1 MTDTCHMY
9 ADLMCSPGF
18 KLTFN
23 MGKMLEIFE
32 NAVMCHCASA
42 ILFVNCH
49 FFTVNRISA
58 NRRINSS
65 GFFPQ
70 NSDSSG
76 KSGGSSG
83 TGGSPRPASGGL
95 RVSGTMLT
103 DASGNAVQLRGVS
116 THELAWFPEYVN
128 KEAFETLRDDWG
140 ANVVRLAMYTE
151 EYGGYC
157 NGGDKEALKQLIDDG
172 VSYAT
177 ELGMYVIIDW
187 HILSDGNPN
196 RNKEEA
202 KAFFSEMA
210 DKYAGHNNV
219 IYEICNEPQNSDWNG
234 QIKPYAEDVISCIRQ
249 YDSSALILVGTN
261 TWSQD
266 IDAVAGN
273 ELDDDNVMYV
283 LHFYAGTHKAS
294 LRSKLESALNA
305 GVPVFVSECSICD
318 ASGNGGID
326 YDSAQSW
333 LDLLNDRGV
342 SFLAWSLSNKNET
355 SALIQPGCSK
365 TGGWTEDDLSETGR
379 WFRKAIQ
386 G

>member
-1 MTDTCHMY
+1 
-9 ADLMCSPGF
+9 
-18 KLTFN
+18 
-23 MGKMLEIFE
+23 
-32 NAVMCHCASA
+32 
-42 ILFVNCH
+42 
-49 FFTVNRISA
+49 
-58 NRRINSS
+58 
-65 GFFPQ
+65 
-70 NSDSSG
+70 
-76 KSGGSSG
+76 
-83 TGGSPRPASGGL
+83 
-95 RVSGTMLT
+95 
-103 DASGNAVQLRGVS
+103 
-116 THELAWFPEYVN
+116 
-128 KEAFETLRDDWG
+128 
-140 ANVVRLAMYTE
+140 
-151 EYGGYC
+151 
-157 NGGDKEALKQLIDDG
+157 
-172 VSYAT
+172 
-177 ELGMYVIIDW
+177 
-187 HILSDGNPN
+187 
-196 RNKEEA
+196 
-202 KAFFSEMA
+202 MA

-234 QIKPYAEDVISCIRQ
+234 QIKPYAEEVISCIRQ